1 LRTAHEKGRVWV
13 LAMIPLLFPLLEH
26 NKNMQ
31 ITSPFNNMEAVV
43 GAQKIVFVS
52 AQ

>member
-1 LRTAHEKGRVWV
+1 LRTAHEKGRVWA
-13 LAMIPLLFPLLEH
+13 LAMIPLLFPLLKH
-26 NKNMQ
+26 ADN
-31 ITSPFNNMEAVV
+31 ITNNIKAVV